1 MVDDATLPAVFAFLG
16 AALGVA
22 VIGLWWVGRSAHRR
36 RAAERIRDLDADVSK
51 ATDLHPE
58 AGWTLSALPK
68 LGELVAA
75 TKSSEAADLR
85 EQLQYAGYFQ
95 PSALPF
101 FVGARLALTVLL
113 AVAAGLAVAAV
124 GRFAW
129 PKVLLG
135 AAGGAAAGFLLPR
148 FVLASRVRR
157 RQRQLRAAMPD
168 ALDMLVLCL
177 EGGSSLTAAVNWVA
191 DELQHVHAD
200 LGTEFNIIRRKMQL
214 GLTGGEA
221 FGALADRCGLSAVRD
236 LSLVLIQSEKYGAS
250 LAKALRAF
258 ADNSRQERQF
268 QAEEVAQKAAVKILF
283 PTLLCIFPAI
293 FIVLLGPASF
303 QMAKLFA
310 R

>member
-1 MVDDATLPAVFAFLG
+1 MWSDEMMPAVFAFVG
-16 AALGVA
+16 VALGVT
-22 VIGLWWVGRSAHRR
+22 VLGLWWVGRSAHRR
-36 RAAERIRDLDADVSK
+36 RAAERMRDLDAEVAK
-51 ATDLHPE
+51 ALDFNE
-58 AGWTLSALPK
+58 DAGWTLTALPK
-68 LGELVAA
+68 LGELVTS
-75 TKSSEAADLR
+75 TKSSEAAGLR

-95 PSALPF
+95 PSGLPF
-101 FVGARLALTVLL
+101 FVGARLALTVVL
-113 AVAAGLAVAAV
+113 AMAAGLAVTAV
-124 GRFAW
+124 GKFEW

-135 AAGGAAAGFLLPR
+135 AAGGAAVGFLMPK
-148 FVLASRVRR
+148 FVLASRVKR
-157 RQRQLRAAMPD
+157 RQRQLRTAMPD

-221 FGALADRCGLSAVRD
+221 FAALADRCGLSSVRD

-250 LAKALRAF
+250 LAKAMRAF

-310 R
+310 K